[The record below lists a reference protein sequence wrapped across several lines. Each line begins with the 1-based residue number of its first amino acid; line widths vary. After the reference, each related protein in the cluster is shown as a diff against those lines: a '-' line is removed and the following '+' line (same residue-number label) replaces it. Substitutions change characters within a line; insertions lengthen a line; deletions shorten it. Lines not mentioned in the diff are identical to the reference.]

1 MQTDGSYTPTHI
13 WLVPTHIG
21 GGEARCLTDGEQD
34 DHSVT
39 WSPDSTEICFVSNRT
54 GDWDNN
60 GNNGKNVWILHST
73 VWIMYSNAVFLHFN
87 VGFCTGLSAVN
98 ITTGVTR
105 QVFKM
110 MNSAFKMMNS
120 AFKMMNSA
128 FKTSPAR
135 LRTPTAQ
142 NLILCPFYIKNDE
155 IFHLNPQCLFKRM
168 TK

>member
-120 AFKMMNSA
+120 ASK
-128 FKTSPAR
+128 
-135 LRTPTAQ
+135 
-142 NLILCPFYIKNDE
+142 
-155 IFHLNPQCLFKRM
+155 
-168 TK
+168 